1 MALACLPPPSRPR
14 MPGSAARPTPVTV
27 PTGGL
32 PAVLPPDGSPEP
44 GCPFAMRASSS
55 RASSAWRRA
64 RSRSRVSRSISAASL
79 AGETSIAAARC
90 WARVCLSMNFELRS
104 VVQVI
109 HELVHEPGYE
119 AHRPNGLGIG
129 KPGRPEHPDDADS
142 AIHAPVRCEDECHLA
157 HVRRLVLVTD
167 EDLDDARFGN
177 AADEATEVR
186 PVLERGED
194 AAQLLAV
201 SELGRAHHIEEAV
214 AEDLLDGGAV
224 VVPEQPHDALPD
236 AGNEL

>member
-90 WARVCLSMNFELRS
+90 CARVVRSMPSLVPRS

-109 HELVHEPGYE
+109 NKLVHEPGDE
-119 AHRPNGLGIG
+119 TDGSDGLRIGQARGPEDPDHANGTA
-129 KPGRPEHPDDADS
+129 R
-142 AIHAPVRCEDECHLA
+142 APVRREHQRDLA
-157 HVRRLVLVTD
+157 HVGRLVLVPD
-167 EDLDDARFGN
+167 VDLDDPRLGDR
-177 AADEATEVR
+177 ADKPAEVDA
-186 PVLERGED
+186 VLESFED
-194 AAQLLAV
+194 AA
-201 SELGRAHHIEEAV
+201 ELV
-214 AEDLLDGGAV
+214 ALR
-224 VVPEQPHDALPD
+224 
-236 AGNEL
+236 ELRSSH